1 MKKILLIGLCLLAG
15 MTLCG
20 CGEEKA
26 DMNEPEKTG
35 AAVTCINETAD
46 ADIWIIPDTEA
57 NRKTSL
63 WGAAAIK
70 DLGVNESAQISLDAL
85 GGPGLY
91 LFRAI
96 DADKG
101 FYGAEGVFLDAGYTL
116 RFTAGG
122 GHPAE
127 AVLEILDADGNLT
140 DTWSVFVGVL

>member
-1 MKKILLIGLCLLAG
+1 
-15 MTLCG
+15 
-20 CGEEKA
+20 
-26 DMNEPEKTG
+26 MNEPETTG
-35 AAVTCINETAD
+35 AAVTFINETVD

-63 WGAAAIK
+63 WGAASIR
-70 DLGVNESAQISLDAL
+70 DLAVNESAPVSLDAL

-96 DADKG
+96 DVNDG
-101 FYGAEGVFLDAGYTL
+101 FYEAAGVFLDAGYTL

-122 GHPAE
+122 GRPAE

-140 DTWSVFVGVL
+140 DTRSVFVGVL